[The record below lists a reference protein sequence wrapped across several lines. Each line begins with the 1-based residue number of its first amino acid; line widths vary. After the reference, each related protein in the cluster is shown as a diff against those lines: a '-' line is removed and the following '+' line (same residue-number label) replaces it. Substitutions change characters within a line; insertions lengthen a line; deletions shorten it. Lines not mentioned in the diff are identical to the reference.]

1 MASRDFLGGFG
12 RDGELAAPAGGAV
25 GAGAGGGESDEIELS
40 LGLSLGGCF
49 GADPSKRLRLQR
61 SSSIASIC
69 SLPAATSCE
78 GAQDA
83 AAAAAATVPSPD
95 QLLRT
100 SSLPSEYMEDR
111 LRRRAMQSQ
120 RRLEAK
126 RKRLERRNS
135 MNSGRPAP
143 AAGGA
148 AGGRDE
154 GLENTV
160 PTGFQLRR
168 AVAAL
173 TTAGSPTPSRP
184 QQGLAERRAEAS
196 SPAAAPPSS
205 DSASVGQS
213 IPKDAT
219 TAGGRPSSDSGTPN
233 NEPPTPPAPPLRTLR
248 SLTMRTASTGDLRN
262 TMAEDMPM
270 VSYKAAEGPSG
281 GRKTD
286 GFLYKYRK
294 GEEVRIVCVCHGSFL
309 TPAEFVKH
317 AGGGEVTNP
326 LRHIVVNPQQSVFL

>member
-1 MASRDFLGGFG
+1 MASRDFLGRFG
-12 RDGELAAPAGGAV
+12 RDGGPAPAV
-25 GAGAGGGESDEIELS
+25 GAAAGAGGESDEIELS

-49 GADPSKRLRLQR
+49 GADPSQEGKKPRLHR

-69 SLPAATSCE
+69 SLPAATSC
-78 GAQDA
+78 GAQAQDA
-83 AAAAAATVPSPD
+83 AAATVPPPD

-100 SSLPSEYMEDR
+100 SSLPAEYMEDR

-135 MNSGRPAP
+135 GRPVL
-143 AAGGA
+143 AAGGGA
-148 AGGRDE
+148 AARDK
-154 GLENTV
+154 GLEHTV
-160 PTGFQLRR
+160 PSGFQLHRT
-168 AVAAL
+168 VAAL

-196 SPAAAPPSS
+196 SPAGAPTSS
-205 DSASVGQS
+205 DGVSVGQS
-213 IPKDAT
+213 SSSLVPKET
-219 TAGGRPSSDSGTPN
+219 TTSGGRPSSDSN
-233 NEPPTPPAPPLRTLR
+233 AACHEPQQPPAPLRTLR

-270 VSYKAAEGPSG
+270 VSYKAAESSSGGG